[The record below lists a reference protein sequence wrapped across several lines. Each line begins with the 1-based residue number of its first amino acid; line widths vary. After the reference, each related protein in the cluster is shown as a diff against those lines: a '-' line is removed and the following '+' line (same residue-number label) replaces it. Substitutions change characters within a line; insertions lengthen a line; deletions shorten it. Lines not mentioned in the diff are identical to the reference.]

1 MSRAVSITRV
11 RVIRS
16 HVLGAGR
23 YAEVGDILD
32 LPEGTA
38 IERMHS
44 GSVEPAP
51 PELAPEPP
59 AAPAE
64 PDAPQEPAE
73 EAGDEPADP
82 GTPKT
87 TRGPRAGK
95 EKS

>member
-1 MSRAVSITRV
+1 MKTVRV

-16 HVLGAGR
+16 HILGANR
-23 YAEVGDILD
+23 FAEVGDILD

-44 GSVEPAP
+44 GTVELAPPEPAP
-51 PELAPEPP
+51 EAPAPP

-73 EAGDEPADP
+73 EAGDEPAES

-95 EKS
+95 EKA